1 MVAFQYSQVVVEQC
15 GFVQP
20 PIRVTSA
27 EIEEEIGEVYERFGI
42 PKGTLE
48 RLSGVASRFM
58 WSRETLP
65 SDVGVE
71 AIERLLAEKKFP
83 IDKLDLLIN
92 CSVSRDLFEPSTAC
106 IIHKKLGLS
115 PKVMAFDVT
124 NACIGFSNGLM
135 IAANMIE
142 SGVARAALVVSPE
155 VPSLII
161 ESNAR
166 MLRREIDNI
175 TRDDLLKVVPV
186 FTLGSGAVVFGVCH
200 ERYSRG
206 EGHRFLG
213 GAGLSATEHTDLCT
227 GNGDFCVTGTLEEL
241 FPSQPLMHTESS
253 KLIAAAS
260 KIGGQTW
267 PMASEVLG
275 WSRDD
280 VNHVF
285 CHQVGRQVNE
295 AFYREL
301 GLDFSK
307 EFSIYQEYG
316 NMISAAL
323 PAAFVMGAEKK
334 GIQRGDKVVCTG
346 FGSGL
351 NSLFWGVEW

>member
-1 MVAFQYSQVVVEQC
+1 MVAFQYSQVVVDKCE
-15 GFVQP
+15 FVQP
-20 PIRVTSA
+20 PTKVTSA
-27 EIEEEIGEVYERFGI
+27 EIEDEIIEVYERFGI

-48 RLSGVASRFM
+48 RLSGVSSRYM

-71 AIERLLAEKKFP
+71 AIERLLSDGNFP
-83 IDKLDLLIN
+83 IDKVDVLIS

-115 PKVMAFDVT
+115 PRVMAFDVT

-135 IAANMIE
+135 LASTMIE

-155 VPSLII
+155 VPSLIV
-161 ESNAR
+161 ESNSR
-166 MLRREIDNI
+166 MLRREIDRI
-175 TRDDLLKVVPV
+175 SREDLLKVVPV

-200 ERYSRG
+200 ERYSTG
-206 EGHRFLG
+206 DGHRFLG

-253 KLIAAAS
+253 KLISAAA
-260 KIGGQTW
+260 KVGGQTW
-267 PMASEVLG
+267 PMTSEILG

-280 VNHVF
+280 VKHVF
-285 CHQVGRQVNE
+285 CHQVGKQVNE
-295 AFYREL
+295 AFYKEL
-301 GLDFSK
+301 GLDFHK

-323 PAAFVMGAEKK
+323 PAALVLGGKAR
-334 GIQRGDKVVCTG
+334 GIQKGDKVVCTG